1 MAHLYGL
8 NKEQQKFADTAASV
22 AKEVLAQYA
31 EDVDKSG
38 RYPKES
44 MQAVTEAGLNGL
56 CVPTD
61 FDGSGQSPRT
71 FAAVVEEL
79 AKECASTAMIYVMHV
94 TAGQQIGAA
103 TNLSDK
109 EEILKDIA
117 AGKHLTTLAF
127 SEKGSRSNF
136 WAPSSS
142 LETNGEGFKTSAMKS
157 WVTTARNALSYVSS
171 ARMPGAESPLA
182 STLYLVRN
190 GNSGIEIKG
199 EFTGLG
205 LRGNDSAPV
214 ELKDYKVA
222 AGDLITENGKGAD
235 GMLQVVLP
243 WFVVGT
249 SAMAHGLCLKAV
261 ELTSGHMQKT
271 SIDVLQS
278 ALRDIPQLRARLAE
292 MAIATDRS
300 RALLGYTVGEMEAP
314 DEMTPLR
321 VLQSRRSAI
330 ETATH
335 VTDLGMKAC
344 GGAAFSKWLPI
355 ERLFRD
361 ARAGWVMAPTVDHLN
376 DFVGKALTGM
386 ELFA

>member
-1 MAHLYGL
+1 MPHIYGL
-8 NKEQQKFADTAASV
+8 NADQQKLAATAATI
-22 AKEVLAQYA
+22 AKEVLSKHAA
-31 EDVDKSG
+31 DVDQQS
-38 RYPKES
+38 RYPRES
-44 MQAVTEAGLNGL
+44 MQALANAGLNGL

-61 FDGSGQSPRT
+61 FGGLGQPPRT
-71 FAAVVEEL
+71 FAAVAEEL
-79 AKECASTAMIYVMHV
+79 ARECASTAMIYVMHV
-94 TAGQQIGAA
+94 TASQQIGAA
-103 TNLSDK
+103 TGLKDK
-109 EEILKDIA
+109 EQLLKDIA
-117 AGKHLTTLAF
+117 AGKHITTLAF
-127 SEKGSRSNF
+127 SEAGSRSNF

-142 LETNGEGFKTSAMKS
+142 LVADGDGYRTNATKS
-157 WVTTARNALSYVSS
+157 WVTTARNANSYVSS
-171 ARMPGAESPLA
+171 ARMPDAPSPLA

-190 GNSGIEIKG
+190 GNGGLEIKG

-214 ELKDYKVA
+214 ELKDYKVP

-249 SAMAHGLCLKAV
+249 SAMSHGLCLKAI

-278 ALRDIPQLRARLAE
+278 ALRDLPQLRARLAE

-300 RALLGYTVGEMEAP
+300 RALLGYAVGEMEAP
-314 DEMTPLR
+314 NEMTPLR

-335 VTDLGMKAC
+335 VTDLAMKAC
-344 GGAAFSKWLPI
+344 GGAAFSKWLPV

-361 ARAGWVMAPTVDHLN
+361 ARAGWVMAPTADHLN
-376 DFVGKALTGM
+376 DFIGKALTGM
-386 ELFA
+386 ELFE